1 MSIISSNP
9 LCAQDTQ
16 EWLEFGYSKFNSH
29 SSNCEHADVQKYNN
43 LTTWSNCSV
52 YTNNGI
58 IGIKEESYNAFGDV
72 PIEEHWQELIN
83 DEQKLYTSYK

>member
-1 MSIISSNP
+1 M
-9 LCAQDTQ
+9 
-16 EWLEFGYSKFNSH
+16 
-29 SSNCEHADVQKYNN
+29 
-43 LTTWSNCSV
+43 